1 MEKGK
6 WLPGGVSE
14 ADLRASKEMLPWFID
29 ATLLIADCRLP
40 PFAAQVVDPNERVN
54 FVELYPPGGRDDSF
68 SLKGDPARL
77 EGGARLA
84 AREHARDLPHRYH
97 QGVGVQLGPQHRIIL
112 LIILFTTFFGKVR
125 WAPLAGCCTS
135 DTCLR

>member
-54 FVELYPPGGRDDSF
+54 FVELYPHGGRDDSF
-68 SLKGDPARL
+68 SLKADPA
-77 EGGARLA
+77 A
-84 AREHARDLPHRYH
+84 AGR
-97 QGVGVQLGPQHRIIL
+97 
-112 LIILFTTFFGKVR
+112 
-125 WAPLAGCCTS
+125 
-135 DTCLR
+135 